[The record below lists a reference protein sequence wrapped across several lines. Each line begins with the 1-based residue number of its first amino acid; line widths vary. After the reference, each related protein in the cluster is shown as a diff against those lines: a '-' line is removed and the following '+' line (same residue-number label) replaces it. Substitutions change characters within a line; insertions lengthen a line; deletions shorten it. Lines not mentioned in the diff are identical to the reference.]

1 MTILVA
7 IAGNAEGWAPL
18 RAAADE
24 ARTFDTGLV
33 VINFGLEKLAR
44 ESLPTGVD
52 LTLIDRS
59 AEEHEPADAVLTYLE
74 EHPDVTRL
82 VIGVR
87 RRNALGKAIF
97 GSVSQQLLLDSPIPV
112 LAIRT
117 GNEVG

>member
-7 IAGNAEGWAPL
+7 IAGNSEGRAPL
-18 RAAADE
+18 QAAADE

-33 VINFGLEKLAR
+33 VINFGLEKLNK
-44 ESLPTGVD
+44 ESLPTGID
-52 LTLIDRS
+52 LTLVERS
-59 AEEHEPADAVLTYLE
+59 AEEHEPADAVLTYVE

-87 RRNALGKAIF
+87 RRSPVGKAIF

-112 LAIRT
+112 LAVRT
-117 GNEVG
+117 GD

>member
-1 MTILVA
+1 MTILAA
-7 IAGNAEGWAPL
+7 IPGSSEGWAAL
-18 RAAADE
+18 QAAADE

-33 VINFGLEKLAR
+33 VINFGLEKLNK

-52 LTLIDRS
+52 LVLVDRS

-87 RRNALGKAIF
+87 RRSPVGKAIF
-97 GSVSQQLLLDSPIPV
+97 GSVSQQLLLDSPVPV

-117 GNEVG
+117 GDGVG